1 MLYLVATP
9 IGHLGDITFRA
20 VEVLRSVDY
29 ILCEDTRHSHHLLAH
44 YGIQKPLKS
53 YHKFNETSREED
65 LIADLKNGLN
75 IALISDAGT
84 PGICDPG
91 LQLVQRCREEGIAVT
106 ALPGAC
112 AAILALAPSGL
123 NSERFQFVGF
133 LPKKTSELRNYLQEI
148 LQYPGTTICY
158 ESPHRI
164 EETLEALDSLAAGR
178 PLAIARELTKTF
190 EEYLRGTASE
200 LLAHFKAHPPR
211 GEIVLLIAGETE
223 TQDFSSLSPQE
234 HVQALQEQY
243 GLSKQEAIK
252 LAATLRNVPKKTI
265 YKATLTQLDS
275 EPSLDA

>member
-1 MLYLVATP
+1 MLYLIATP

-20 VEVLRSVDY
+20 VELLRSVDY

-91 LQLVQRCREEGIAVT
+91 LQLVKRCREEGIAVT

-123 NSERFQFVGF
+123 SSERFQFVGF
-133 LPKKTSELRNYLQEI
+133 LPKKASELRASLQEI
-148 LQYPGTTICY
+148 LQYAGTTVCY

-164 EETLEALDSLAAGR
+164 EETLQALDSLAGTR

-223 TQDFSSLSPQE
+223 TQDFSDLIPPRTCPRPARA
-234 HVQALQEQY
+234 VW
-243 GLSKQEAIK
+243 
-252 LAATLRNVPKKTI
+252 TV
-265 YKATLTQLDS
+265 
-275 EPSLDA
+275 